1 MICHSLLSCNKK
13 LPNSSKLFQR
23 NFFFLIFQPYQQLI
37 IDPYETEDTL
47 IKNYHNNGSMAFMA
61 TDLGHIIYGCTI
73 SIYMYL
79 FCVYIYIYMQLNIYV
94 IKLHIYIYIYI
105 HTYIH
110 TYIFVIILY
119 IERAYII
126 YIVML
131 AYMVTEDGLLTI
143 NLSTKIQCIANK
155 FSFYFLFL
163 L

>member
-1 MICHSLLSCNKK
+1 
-13 LPNSSKLFQR
+13 
-23 NFFFLIFQPYQQLI
+23 
-37 IDPYETEDTL
+37 
-47 IKNYHNNGSMAFMA
+47 
-61 TDLGHIIYGCTI
+61 
-73 SIYMYL
+73 
-79 FCVYIYIYMQLNIYV
+79 MQLNIYV
-94 IKLHIYIYIYI
+94 IKLHIYIYI

-119 IERAYII
+119 IYRAYII

>member
-13 LPNSSKLFQR
+13 LPNSSKQFQR

-94 IKLHIYIYIYI
+94 IKLHIYIYIHTYL
-105 HTYIH
+105 HTYI
-110 TYIFVIILY
+110 YLCN
-119 IERAYII
+119 YII
-126 YIVML
+126 YRESIHNIYRYVSI
-131 AYMVTEDGLLTI
+131 YG
-143 NLSTKIQCIANK
+143 N
-155 FSFYFLFL
+155 
-163 L
+163 